1 MDDEN
6 SIALLG
12 GSLKTSIHW
21 PDRILGPRPGLKEV
35 NLACWGM
42 FVAFLI
48 VPVSIVFWLHS
59 QTGSGSIRKLHADFV
74 YFYGVGQIAHQY
86 SAVRVYDFELQQKT
100 FNQIYP
106 LHDRT
111 YGPSPYPP
119 FVALFFS
126 LFARMSFETAYLLWA
141 VVSLALYTVGIAATA
156 NEVFPGDR
164 LKTSLIFCFAL
175 AFYPFS
181 FDTLMNGQLAA
192 VAVCAVGL
200 AISQERHSRPF
211 CSGLALSMLAYKPT
225 LLLLILPMLL
235 LTRRF
240 KSLFGFMTGTVVLML
255 VATAWAGVHIWPTY
269 WRFLRGFGHVA
280 GLGGQSAL
288 RLWQFVDFRSLS
300 YAVPGGRSAA
310 ALAALICLGAT
321 IGTWLVVL
329 LYKSAAGERP
339 EQYLT
344 WAVTLT
350 WTLLLNIYV
359 PTYDSVLVT
368 IAVILTLGALR
379 DMAWSTA
386 SGWIVFLSVLIFLS
400 SWVTEGIAQ
409 RRGIQLLSILIAV
422 LGFSQLYLLH
432 QLVRK
437 NHRNTVRAAVAVGS
451 SGPNGSSS
459 ALDTAIPERLRP
471 EIAR

>member
-1 MDDEN
+1 MDDGN
-6 SIALLG
+6 PIALVG
-12 GSLKTSIHW
+12 GGLKPSIHW

-35 NLACWGM
+35 NLACWAL

-59 QTGSGSIRKLHADFV
+59 QTGSGSIRNLHFDFV
-74 YFYGVGQIAHQY
+74 YFYGIGQIAHQY
-86 SAVRVYDFELQQKT
+86 PAVRVYDFVLQQKT

-106 LHDRT
+106 LHT

-126 LFARMSFETAYLLWA
+126 LFARTSFETAYLLWA

-164 LKTSLIFCFAL
+164 LKTSLTFCFAL

-181 FDTLMNGQLAA
+181 FETLLNGQLAA

-200 AISQERHSRPF
+200 AISQERRSRPF
-211 CSGLALSMLAYKPT
+211 RSGLALSMLAYKPT

-240 KSLFGFMTGTVVLML
+240 KSLFGFMTGAVVLML
-255 VATAWAGVHIWPTY
+255 VATAWAGVHIWPAY

-300 YAVPGGRSAA
+300 YAVPGGRSMV
-310 ALAALICLGAT
+310 ALAVLICLGAA

-329 LYKSAAGERP
+329 LYRSATGEKP
-339 EQYLT
+339 EQYLA

-350 WTLLLNIYV
+350 WTLLLNVYV
-359 PTYDSVLVT
+359 PIYDSVLVT
-368 IAVILTLGALR
+368 IAVLLTLGALR
-379 DMAWSTA
+379 DTPWSRA
-386 SGWIVFLSVLIFLS
+386 SGWTIALSILILLS
-400 SWVTEGIAQ
+400 SRVTESIAQ
-409 RRGIQLLSILIAV
+409 RHGIQLLSILIAV
-422 LGFSQLYLLH
+422 LGFGQLCLLH
-432 QLVRK
+432 RLVHK
-437 NHRNTVRAAVAVGS
+437 NHGNNYPSRLM
-451 SGPNGSSS
+451 S
-459 ALDTAIPERLRP
+459 ASAEERPLP
-471 EIAR
+471 KMAP